1 MTKDIMLRISG
12 VQFPDGE
19 ENSEEM
25 EVITSGS
32 YFEKDGR
39 HYIKYD
45 EVQEDSNEVIRN
57 LLKIENGSLELTRRG
72 MTNVHMVFE
81 KDKKSES
88 YYDTP
93 FGRFLVGISATHLDV
108 SEKEDSID
116 AFFKLDNKFHKLIYQ
131 AGNKNNGWRAGRR
144 VSSHYDRVRYL
155 DAIMSKTDLEAIQ
168 KEHEKI
174 FHMLLIGY
182 TKDFDLKEF
191 YDRHLG
197 IYRKNFQNILEQYPE
212 YFGI

>member
-81 KDKKSES
+81 KANLIT
-88 YYDTP
+88 TP
-93 FGRFLVGISATHLDV
+93 HL
-108 SEKEDSID
+108 EDSWSGSPQHI
-116 AFFKLDNKFHKLIYQ
+116 
-131 AGNKNNGWRAGRR
+131 W
-144 VSSHYDRVRYL
+144 
-155 DAIMSKTDLEAIQ
+155 MSAKKKTAL
-168 KEHEKI
+168 
-174 FHMLLIGY
+174 MC
-182 TKDFDLKEF
+182 
-191 YDRHLG
+191 R
-197 IYRKNFQNILEQYPE
+197 
-212 YFGI
+212 

>member
-81 KDKKSES
+81 KTKKANLIT
-88 YYDTP
+88 TP
-93 FGRFLVGISATHLDV
+93 HL
-108 SEKEDSID
+108 EDSWSGSPQHI
-116 AFFKLDNKFHKLIYQ
+116 
-131 AGNKNNGWRAGRR
+131 W
-144 VSSHYDRVRYL
+144 
-155 DAIMSKTDLEAIQ
+155 MSAKKKTAL
-168 KEHEKI
+168 
-174 FHMLLIGY
+174 MC
-182 TKDFDLKEF
+182 
-191 YDRHLG
+191 R
-197 IYRKNFQNILEQYPE
+197 
-212 YFGI
+212 

>member
-1 MTKDIMLRISG
+1 MLRISG

-81 KDKKSES
+81 KDKKANLIT
-88 YYDTP
+88 TP
-93 FGRFLVGISATHLDV
+93 HLEDSWSGSPQHIWM
-108 SEKEDSID
+108 SEK
-116 AFFKLDNKFHKLIYQ
+116 
-131 AGNKNNGWRAGRR
+131 RR
-144 VSSHYDRVRYL
+144 QH
-155 DAIMSKTDLEAIQ
+155 
-168 KEHEKI
+168 
-174 FHMLLIGY
+174 
-182 TKDFDLKEF
+182 
-191 YDRHLG
+191 
-197 IYRKNFQNILEQYPE
+197 
-212 YFGI
+212 

>member
-116 AFFKLDNKFHKLIYQ
+116 VQVNTHWRSTVSILQTAVSASVQIPNKSASISLDMHALESFYFFFFFPLESSAADALSSFDL
-131 AGNKNNGWRAGRR
+131 RR
-144 VSSHYDRVRYL
+144 SFSERRTRRL
-155 DAIMSKTDLEAIQ
+155 FFCCGASTRPPRT
-168 KEHEKI
+168 
-174 FHMLLIGY
+174 LLISVM
-182 TKDFDLKEF
+182 
-191 YDRHLG
+191 
-197 IYRKNFQNILEQYPE
+197 
-212 YFGI
+212 

>member
-81 KDKKSES
+81 KDIIDVQVKYALEINSEYIADCS
-88 YYDTP
+88 
-93 FGRFLVGISATHLDV
+93 ISICA
-108 SEKEDSID
+108 
-116 AFFKLDNKFHKLIYQ
+116 N
-131 AGNKNNGWRAGRR
+131 
-144 VSSHYDRVRYL
+144 
-155 DAIMSKTDLEAIQ
+155 SK
-168 KEHEKI
+168 
-174 FHMLLIGY
+174 
-182 TKDFDLKEF
+182 
-191 YDRHLG
+191 
-197 IYRKNFQNILEQYPE
+197 
-212 YFGI
+212 

>member
-72 MTNVHMVFE
+72 MTNVQ
-81 KDKKSES
+81 KKRILLRH
-88 YYDTP
+88 P
-93 FGRFLVGISATHLDV
+93 IWKIPGRDLRNTSGCQR
-108 SEKEDSID
+108 K
-116 AFFKLDNKFHKLIYQ
+116 
-131 AGNKNNGWRAGRR
+131 RR
-144 VSSHYDRVRYL
+144 QH
-155 DAIMSKTDLEAIQ
+155 
-168 KEHEKI
+168 
-174 FHMLLIGY
+174 
-182 TKDFDLKEF
+182 
-191 YDRHLG
+191 
-197 IYRKNFQNILEQYPE
+197 
-212 YFGI
+212 

>member
-81 KDKKSES
+81 
-88 YYDTP
+88 

-116 AFFKLDNKFHKLIYQ
+116 VQVKYALEINSEYIADCSISICAN
-131 AGNKNNGWRAGRR
+131 
-144 VSSHYDRVRYL
+144 
-155 DAIMSKTDLEAIQ
+155 SK
-168 KEHEKI
+168 
-174 FHMLLIGY
+174 
-182 TKDFDLKEF
+182 
-191 YDRHLG
+191 
-197 IYRKNFQNILEQYPE
+197 
-212 YFGI
+212 

>member
-57 LLKIENGSLELTRRG
+57 LLKIENGSLELT
-72 MTNVHMVFE
+72 
-81 KDKKSES
+81 
-88 YYDTP
+88 
-93 FGRFLVGISATHLDV
+93 
-108 SEKEDSID
+108 
-116 AFFKLDNKFHKLIYQ
+116 
-131 AGNKNNGWRAGRR
+131 
-144 VSSHYDRVRYL
+144 
-155 DAIMSKTDLEAIQ
+155 
-168 KEHEKI
+168 
-174 FHMLLIGY
+174 
-182 TKDFDLKEF
+182 
-191 YDRHLG
+191 
-197 IYRKNFQNILEQYPE
+197 
-212 YFGI
+212 

>member
-72 MTNVHMVFE
+72 FE
-81 KDKKSES
+81 KAKKSES

-116 AFFKLDNKFHKLIYQ
+116 VQVKYALEINSEYIADCSISICAN
-131 AGNKNNGWRAGRR
+131 
-144 VSSHYDRVRYL
+144 
-155 DAIMSKTDLEAIQ
+155 SK
-168 KEHEKI
+168 
-174 FHMLLIGY
+174 
-182 TKDFDLKEF
+182 
-191 YDRHLG
+191 
-197 IYRKNFQNILEQYPE
+197 
-212 YFGI
+212 

>member
-57 LLKIENGSLELTRRG
+57 RAYGVRKRQKKRILLRHPIWKIPGRDLRNTSGCQRKRRQ
-72 MTNVHMVFE
+72 H
-81 KDKKSES
+81 
-88 YYDTP
+88 
-93 FGRFLVGISATHLDV
+93 
-108 SEKEDSID
+108 
-116 AFFKLDNKFHKLIYQ
+116 
-131 AGNKNNGWRAGRR
+131 
-144 VSSHYDRVRYL
+144 
-155 DAIMSKTDLEAIQ
+155 
-168 KEHEKI
+168 
-174 FHMLLIGY
+174 
-182 TKDFDLKEF
+182 
-191 YDRHLG
+191 
-197 IYRKNFQNILEQYPE
+197 
-212 YFGI
+212 

>member
-19 ENSEEM
+19 DNSEEM
-25 EVITSGS
+25 VVITSGS

-108 SEKEDSID
+108 REKEDSID
-116 AFFKLDNKFHKLIYQ
+116 VQVKYALEINSEYIADCSISICAN
-131 AGNKNNGWRAGRR
+131 
-144 VSSHYDRVRYL
+144 
-155 DAIMSKTDLEAIQ
+155 SK
-168 KEHEKI
+168 
-174 FHMLLIGY
+174 
-182 TKDFDLKEF
+182 
-191 YDRHLG
+191 
-197 IYRKNFQNILEQYPE
+197 
-212 YFGI
+212 

>member
-93 FGRFLVGISATHLDV
+93 FGRFLVVKYALEINSEYIADCSISICA
-108 SEKEDSID
+108 
-116 AFFKLDNKFHKLIYQ
+116 N
-131 AGNKNNGWRAGRR
+131 
-144 VSSHYDRVRYL
+144 
-155 DAIMSKTDLEAIQ
+155 SK
-168 KEHEKI
+168 
-174 FHMLLIGY
+174 
-182 TKDFDLKEF
+182 
-191 YDRHLG
+191 
-197 IYRKNFQNILEQYPE
+197 
-212 YFGI
+212 

>member
-81 KDKKSES
+81 KDKKSEDS
-88 YYDTP
+88 WSGSP
-93 FGRFLVGISATHLDV
+93 QHIWMSA
-108 SEKEDSID
+108 K
-116 AFFKLDNKFHKLIYQ
+116 K
-131 AGNKNNGWRAGRR
+131 
-144 VSSHYDRVRYL
+144 
-155 DAIMSKTDLEAIQ
+155 KTAL
-168 KEHEKI
+168 
-174 FHMLLIGY
+174 MC
-182 TKDFDLKEF
+182 
-191 YDRHLG
+191 R
-197 IYRKNFQNILEQYPE
+197 
-212 YFGI
+212 

>member
-1 MTKDIMLRISG
+1 MKRW
-12 VQFPDGE
+12 
-19 ENSEEM
+19 

-81 KDKKSES
+81 KDKKKRLIT
-88 YYDTP
+88 TP
-93 FGRFLVGISATHLDV
+93 HLEDSWSGISATHLDV

-116 AFFKLDNKFHKLIYQ
+116 VQVKYALEINSEYIADCSISICAN
-131 AGNKNNGWRAGRR
+131 
-144 VSSHYDRVRYL
+144 
-155 DAIMSKTDLEAIQ
+155 SK
-168 KEHEKI
+168 
-174 FHMLLIGY
+174 
-182 TKDFDLKEF
+182 
-191 YDRHLG
+191 
-197 IYRKNFQNILEQYPE
+197 
-212 YFGI
+212 

>member
-72 MTNVHMVFE
+72 MTNVHMVR
-81 KDKKSES
+81 KRQKKRILLRH
-88 YYDTP
+88 P
-93 FGRFLVGISATHLDV
+93 IWKIPGRDLRNTSGCQR
-108 SEKEDSID
+108 K
-116 AFFKLDNKFHKLIYQ
+116 
-131 AGNKNNGWRAGRR
+131 RR
-144 VSSHYDRVRYL
+144 QH
-155 DAIMSKTDLEAIQ
+155 
-168 KEHEKI
+168 
-174 FHMLLIGY
+174 
-182 TKDFDLKEF
+182 
-191 YDRHLG
+191 
-197 IYRKNFQNILEQYPE
+197 
-212 YFGI
+212 

>member
-116 AFFKLDNKFHKLIYQ
+116 VQVKYALESFYFFFFFPLESSAADALSSFDL
-131 AGNKNNGWRAGRR
+131 RR
-144 VSSHYDRVRYL
+144 SFSERRTRRL
-155 DAIMSKTDLEAIQ
+155 FFCCGASTRPPRT
-168 KEHEKI
+168 
-174 FHMLLIGY
+174 LLISVM
-182 TKDFDLKEF
+182 
-191 YDRHLG
+191 
-197 IYRKNFQNILEQYPE
+197 
-212 YFGI
+212 

>member
-72 MTNVHMVFE
+72 QTCIWCS
-81 KDKKSES
+81 KKTKKANLIT
-88 YYDTP
+88 TP
-93 FGRFLVGISATHLDV
+93 HLEDSWSGSPQHIWM
-108 SEKEDSID
+108 SEK
-116 AFFKLDNKFHKLIYQ
+116 K
-131 AGNKNNGWRAGRR
+131 
-144 VSSHYDRVRYL
+144 
-155 DAIMSKTDLEAIQ
+155 KTAL
-168 KEHEKI
+168 
-174 FHMLLIGY
+174 MC
-182 TKDFDLKEF
+182 
-191 YDRHLG
+191 R
-197 IYRKNFQNILEQYPE
+197 
-212 YFGI
+212 

>member
-72 MTNVHMVFE
+72 MTNVH
-81 KDKKSES
+81 
-88 YYDTP
+88 P
-93 FGRFLVGISATHLDV
+93 RI
-108 SEKEDSID
+108 
-116 AFFKLDNKFHKLIYQ
+116 
-131 AGNKNNGWRAGRR
+131 R
-144 VSSHYDRVRYL
+144 VSMSCSISFRRYL
-155 DAIMSKTDLEAIQ
+155 PATSNVTESFSHPSSTSGTNSGHALPITWICGSCLVI
-168 KEHEKI
+168 
-174 FHMLLIGY
+174 
-182 TKDFDLKEF
+182 
-191 YDRHLG
+191 
-197 IYRKNFQNILEQYPE
+197 
-212 YFGI
+212 

>member
-72 MTNVHMVFE
+72 MTNGSAYPRNGYSDNSPDWNNIPHISNADAPQNYPGSVPVLFPAYSQPGFCDRRSVFLS
-81 KDKKSES
+81 DIVNPAIYTKSE
-88 YYDTP
+88 
-93 FGRFLVGISATHLDV
+93 IS
-108 SEKEDSID
+108 
-116 AFFKLDNKFHKLIYQ
+116 
-131 AGNKNNGWRAGRR
+131 G
-144 VSSHYDRVRYL
+144 
-155 DAIMSKTDLEAIQ
+155 
-168 KEHEKI
+168 
-174 FHMLLIGY
+174 
-182 TKDFDLKEF
+182 
-191 YDRHLG
+191 
-197 IYRKNFQNILEQYPE
+197 
-212 YFGI
+212 

>member
-1 MTKDIMLRISG
+1 MKRW
-12 VQFPDGE
+12 
-19 ENSEEM
+19 

-81 KDKKSES
+81 KDKKS
-88 YYDTP
+88 DLITTP
-93 FGRFLVGISATHLDV
+93 LGRFLVGISATHLDV

-116 AFFKLDNKFHKLIYQ
+116 VQVKYALEINSEYIADCSISICAN
-131 AGNKNNGWRAGRR
+131 
-144 VSSHYDRVRYL
+144 
-155 DAIMSKTDLEAIQ
+155 SK
-168 KEHEKI
+168 
-174 FHMLLIGY
+174 
-182 TKDFDLKEF
+182 
-191 YDRHLG
+191 
-197 IYRKNFQNILEQYPE
+197 
-212 YFGI
+212 

>member
-81 KDKKSES
+81 KDKKKRILLRH
-88 YYDTP
+88 P
-93 FGRFLVGISATHLDV
+93 IWKIPGRDLRNTSGCQR
-108 SEKEDSID
+108 K
-116 AFFKLDNKFHKLIYQ
+116 
-131 AGNKNNGWRAGRR
+131 RR
-144 VSSHYDRVRYL
+144 QH
-155 DAIMSKTDLEAIQ
+155 
-168 KEHEKI
+168 
-174 FHMLLIGY
+174 
-182 TKDFDLKEF
+182 
-191 YDRHLG
+191 
-197 IYRKNFQNILEQYPE
+197 
-212 YFGI
+212 